1 MRAIETLMRPSRT
14 DSAVFAPFGV
24 NHTRRRVS
32 ATREPPS
39 VENGAFRSCDL
50 LTAR

>member
-14 DSAVFAPFGV
+14 ESASLPPLGV
-24 NHTRRRVS
+24 YHTRRRVS

-39 VENGAFRSCDL
+39 VENGAFSSCAL
-50 LTAR
+50 LTAM